1 METNKVDISIP
12 TRVAVQKLSDTNLI
26 RVLKT
31 GEVPGLVERFVP
43 REAIV
48 QMIRDNV
55 CEEVGQESH
64 KKGYVMSLKNDED
77 VYFIEGRQE

>member
-1 METNKVDISIP
+1 MNEINIS
-12 TRVAVQKLSDTNLI
+12 TRQAVQRLNDTNLI

-64 KKGYVMSLKNDED
+64 KKGYTMSFKNGEE
-77 VYFIEGRQE
+77 VYFIEGKV